1 MKVKSALVT
10 QMSGS
15 IGGLT
20 GSHNAS
26 GLYLR
31 ARTIPVNTNTAYQQ
45 AVRAYM
51 ASLVAAWVNSLTQSQ
66 RDAWDAYAAAVTLT
80 NPLGDP
86 INVSGLNMYV
96 RSNIPRRQ
104 SSLTDVD
111 DGPTVYTLAEG
122 TEPSYAAPSEASQD
136 VDVTF
141 DTDDDWVDEDEA
153 GMLIFASRPQNP
165 SINYFKGPYRFA
177 GLIAGDSVT
186 PPTSP
191 ATINM
196 PFPFVAGQKLFFK
209 ATIARADGRYSSP
222 FRATATGAA

>member
-15 IGGLT
+15 IGGMT
-20 GSHNAS
+20 GSHNSS

-31 ARTIPVNTNTAYQQ
+31 ARTIPVNTNTAAQQ

-51 ASLVAAWVNSLTQSQ
+51 ASLVAAWVNTLTQTQ

-86 INVSGLNMYV
+86 VNVSGLNMYC
-96 RSNIPRRQ
+96 RGNIPRRQ
-104 SSLTDVD
+104 LGLPDVD

-122 TEPSYAAPSEASQD
+122 TQPEYAAPSEATQD
-136 VDVTF
+136 VAVTF
-141 DTDDDWVDEDEA
+141 DTSDDWVGEDDA
-153 GMLIFASRPQNP
+153 AMAIYASRPQNP
-165 SINYFKGPYRFA
+165 SINYFKGPYQYA
-177 GLIAGDSVT
+177 GVILGDSVT

-191 ATINM
+191 ATIDL
-196 PFPFVAGQKLFFK
+196 PFPFVAGQKVFFK
-209 ATIARADGRYSSP
+209 ANITRADGRYSSP
-222 FRATATGAA
+222 FRSATTAGA